1 VCCQTNPQFILSLS
15 GIIKFVLE
23 GKILPRAA
31 YTPKFC
37 GKSNR
42 KIVLAK
48 SFENVKFVLAKI
60 IPVSGSRSSRY
71 QSRSWS
77 SRYRSRFR
85 QSRSSWCLFQFSW
98 YRTSRL
104 DLNLN
109 CFDLDLTGIGQYRS
123 WFSRSRSFRYRSR
136 SFRYRSRSFRY
147 RTRFHRSRSSRCQ
160 SQFSWYRTSRFDLDL
175 NCLDLDLKD
184 IGFDL
189 DLNGLSTILPVLVF
203 PVLISVFPV
212 SIYSEV
218 SCKKYLIML

>member
-85 QSRSSWCLFQFSW
+85 QSRSSWC
-98 YRTSRL
+98 
-104 DLNLN
+104 
-109 CFDLDLTGIGQYRS
+109 
-123 WFSRSRSFRYRSR
+123 
-136 SFRYRSRSFRY
+136 
-147 RTRFHRSRSSRCQ
+147 RF
-160 SQFSWYRTSRFDLDL
+160 QFSWYRTSRFDLDL

-203 PVLISVFPV
+203 PVLISAFPV

-218 SCKKYLIML
+218 SCKKFLIML